1 MANLFEYSI
10 GLDSSAALQQAKS
23 FANEMQNRLKNG
35 VKLVLGVDGSEAK
48 KELNSIVNDVKV
60 TMQKIGNINIPTNEI
75 AKLGTEFDKV
85 RRTANDAIRE
95 QKTAL
100 AQLIQSGKQ
109 GSAEYNA
116 LQKALH
122 ENVLEAKKFDD
133 ALESVNKE
141 IEKVDGSNVD
151 INFNEKGATKLKDN
165 LANAGKLAG
174 GALLAGGAVA
184 AAAGIKKAIDVGIE
198 FQKSLADFSAITG
211 VQGKAL
217 DDFGEIA
224 RKMSLK
230 FGGSSLDQITTF
242 KGILSRLGPDIA
254 KSPEALEKMTIAVNT
269 LSKASGL
276 DAAQSMDAM
285 TTAALQFGVDLNN
298 PIKAADEMT
307 KMINVMAAG
316 VQVGAAEIPQISEA
330 LTESGAVAKA
340 SGVSFLELNAGIQVM
355 AQGGKYGAEAG
366 KALRN
371 VMIGMQEISKEGSAS
386 LAKLGINSGDLAK
399 ALQTGGLGGAL
410 SVINKKFSESSD
422 QIAKNQ
428 VLIDLFGKENIAAG
442 ATLISGAA
450 QLETFKKQM
459 EGTNTAFEQAKTNEN
474 TFAANIEKLKAQ
486 FIDFGISLFKA
497 IEKPLAQIFDVISQ
511 LLPKL
516 MPVITQV
523 LDAVVP
529 IIEVLGTSLATL
541 LTTFSE
547 IIGEIFAQLI
557 PPLVKILDPIMKIA
571 DVLLQALMPVL
582 DALLPVIGLILG
594 SLGELLTSLVPLIN
608 LALQFA
614 NFALKPLLLMLQ
626 GVGYAVYGVV
636 EAINWMVKAISTV
649 VKWVG
654 DMYNG
659 LKKLLGLNPE
669 EKHEKHAKSLNKVS
683 ESQKKTTDNA
693 NALANANLL
702 ATNKI
707 DKNTDS
713 LNKNTTAGD
722 NNAKSKKSLLEQ
734 LQELALKIGVEKALE
749 SKIGVNYLV
758 EYTESEQQKG
768 SNAKLD
774 AAIKE
779 KYNAQNFK
787 KNLVKIESQFSKDEF
802 KIKLPEAKLE
812 LPEIDIEGIKEMLE
826 KEEKQILIDL
836 QKQTNDT
843 AEALAVKLQPIAF
856 DKESISQIDKETA
869 ELKKSYNKREID
881 YKEYVEKLNELEDRR
896 AEAVVTTGDL
906 IGNVANNIA
915 NAYSEM
921 ALASAKNLTQ
931 LIKDS
936 QDMTKTV
943 EERAKAS
950 ENVGKALTDFA
961 AQTSIA
967 LGAMVASAI
976 TETEGGW
983 KNLIKGVLGLAEQL
997 LGLLAPMIIAQFSAW
1012 IPIPFVGTAAGVA
1025 AVASIYALLEL
1036 GKSAIGAEDGVIGI
1050 NTNYNKKAGA
1060 TDTINLK
1067 VAKGESIITR
1077 RGTQMYEKELAII
1090 NRGGDLRSFMLKN
1103 EKLERPQSNGMS
1115 DQQVERIIWQLKEN
1129 NNNDKNRK
1137 IDVYNNIS
1145 VDVNDSRR
1153 IQVKKTPLYR

>member
-1 MANLFEYSI
+1 
-10 GLDSSAALQQAKS
+10 
-23 FANEMQNRLKNG
+23 
-35 VKLVLGVDGSEAK
+35 
-48 KELNSIVNDVKV
+48 
-60 TMQKIGNINIPTNEI
+60 
-75 AKLGTEFDKV
+75 
-85 RRTANDAIRE
+85 
-95 QKTAL
+95 
-100 AQLIQSGKQ
+100 
-109 GSAEYNA
+109 
-116 LQKALH
+116 
-122 ENVLEAKKFDD
+122 
-133 ALESVNKE
+133 
-141 IEKVDGSNVD
+141 
-151 INFNEKGATKLKDN
+151 
-165 LANAGKLAG
+165 
-174 GALLAGGAVA
+174 
-184 AAAGIKKAIDVGIE
+184 
-198 FQKSLADFSAITG
+198 
-211 VQGKAL
+211 
-217 DDFGEIA
+217 
-224 RKMSLK
+224 
-230 FGGSSLDQITTF
+230 
-242 KGILSRLGPDIA
+242 
-254 KSPEALEKMTIAVNT
+254 
-269 LSKASGL
+269 
-276 DAAQSMDAM
+276 
-285 TTAALQFGVDLNN
+285 
-298 PIKAADEMT
+298 
-307 KMINVMAAG
+307 
-316 VQVGAAEIPQISEA
+316 
-330 LTESGAVAKA
+330 
-340 SGVSFLELNAGIQVM
+340 
-355 AQGGKYGAEAG
+355 
-366 KALRN
+366 
-371 VMIGMQEISKEGSAS
+371 
-386 LAKLGINSGDLAK
+386 
-399 ALQTGGLGGAL
+399 
-410 SVINKKFSESSD
+410 
-422 QIAKNQ
+422 
-428 VLIDLFGKENIAAG
+428 
-442 ATLISGAA
+442 
-450 QLETFKKQM
+450 
-459 EGTNTAFEQAKTNEN
+459 
-474 TFAANIEKLKAQ
+474 
-486 FIDFGISLFKA
+486 
-497 IEKPLAQIFDVISQ
+497 
-511 LLPKL
+511 
-516 MPVITQV
+516 
-523 LDAVVP
+523 
-529 IIEVLGTSLATL
+529 
-541 LTTFSE
+541 
-547 IIGEIFAQLI
+547 
-557 PPLVKILDPIMKIA
+557 MKIA